1 MDNKTKVVYVLNVSN
16 YELDIQYSAGV
27 YSNIDLAMK
36 KVFNN
41 ISNDMTSFNT
51 LLSLSKIACTSY
63 PTYPTDA
70 SHSDNSE
77 NKIST
82 YPKEIVDAIT
92 AVFNIVVKNSLDDF
106 DDEDIAEELF
116 FKIQH
121 LIPNPEQYNEQ
132 DLYEEFLGYI
142 YHWTQLFKQYDVV
155 CNKPENIHAKT
166 KQMADGYQELH
177 VIKEYQ
183 DFDHVNFTFE
193 QLKQRYPNI
202 YWDKYSFK
210 HNEFNFSINDYW
222 NMESKNDS
230 YNIVR
235 FVLDE

>member
-41 ISNDMTSFNT
+41 ISNDMISFNT
-51 LLSLSKIACTSY
+51 LLSLSKIAC
-63 PTYPTDA
+63 A

-121 LIPNPEQYNEQ
+121 LIQSNNNEQ

-155 CNKPENIHAKT
+155 CNKTENIHAKT
-166 KQMADGYQELH
+166 KQMANGYQELH

-210 HNEFNFSINDYW
+210 DNEFNFSINDYW

>member
-51 LLSLSKIACTSY
+51 LLSLSEIACTSY
-63 PTYPTDA
+63 TSCLTDA

-82 YPKEIVDAIT
+82 YSKEIVDAIT
-92 AVFNIVVKNSLDDF
+92 AVFKIVVKNSLDDF

-121 LIPNPEQYNEQ
+121 LIPNPDQYNEQ

-155 CNKPENIHAKT
+155 CNKPENIHAKI

-177 VIKEYQ
+177 VFKEYQ
-183 DFDHVNFTFE
+183 DFDHVDFTFE

-202 YWDKYSFK
+202 YWDKNSFK

-235 FVLDE
+235 FVLDK